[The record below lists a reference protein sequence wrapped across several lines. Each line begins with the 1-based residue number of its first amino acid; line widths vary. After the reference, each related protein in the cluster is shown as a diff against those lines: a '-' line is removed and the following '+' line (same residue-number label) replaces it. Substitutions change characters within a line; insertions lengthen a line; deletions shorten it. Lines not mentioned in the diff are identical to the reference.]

1 MTVDTTPKHDYPGKD
16 LEAMSFAANYHQW
29 ILDEF
34 RPYIGKKVA
43 EVGAGSG
50 NFTRM
55 LLQTPLERLIAY
67 EPSSQMFPLLSST
80 VKDEAKVD
88 TINAFFGS
96 GVEKDFDSIFYVN
109 VLEHVEDDRAEL
121 SLMHRQL
128 NAHGHALIFV
138 PALPAL
144 LSDFDR
150 SIGHFRRYRKNEL
163 NEKFRNAGFSI
174 IKIKYFDIAGILPWY
189 INFILLKKTLSGNSV
204 AAYDRIVVPLMSKIE
219 KRLSPPIG
227 KNLLV
232 IAKKA

>member
-1 MTVDTTPKHDYPGKD
+1 MTLSATAKHDYPGKD

-55 LLQTPLERLIAY
+55 LLQTPLDSLVAY
-67 EPSSQMFPLLSST
+67 EPSSQMFPLLFSA
-80 VKDEAKVD
+80 VNGDAKIG
-88 TINAFFGS
+88 TINDFFGDNA
-96 GVEKDFDSIFYVN
+96 ERDFDSIFYVN
-109 VLEHVEDDRAEL
+109 VLEHVEDDGAEL
-121 SLMHRQL
+121 ALMHSKL
-128 NAHGHALIFV
+128 NTDGHALIFV

-150 SIGHFRRYRKNEL
+150 NIGHFRRYRKTEL
-163 NEKFRNAGFSI
+163 TEKISNAGFSI

-189 INFILLKKTLSGNSV
+189 INFVLLKKTLGGNSV
-204 AAYDRIVVPLMSKIE
+204 AAYDRIVVPLMRKVES
-219 KRLSPPIG
+219 RLAPPIG